1 MREGLM
7 LLMLKNNKTKEENL
21 IRMRILKKLK
31 RKDGKKTEKNNCLII
46 LNFHTMDVRYVDFNF
61 ILNLFFIITLFIYF

>member
-1 MREGLM
+1 MRKDL

-21 IRMRILKKLK
+21 IKMRILKRLK

-46 LNFHTMDVRYVDFNF
+46 LNFHTMDVLYGDFNF
-61 ILNLFFIITLFIYF
+61 ILNLFFIITLFTHF